1 MNKLEH
7 IEEFEQALKDYHLP
21 DEAKETLRH
30 TQLVLLIGPSSSG
43 RNTIINELMKS
54 GKYHYVISD
63 TTREPRANNGILEQD
78 GREYWFRTE
87 EQMLEDIKS
96 GKFLEAA
103 VIHNQQVS
111 GISMRELE
119 AATKEHKVAID
130 EIEVVGADNIHKA
143 APETIFLFIL
153 PPSFYEWMAR
163 MSARGKLPLEETRR
177 RLESA
182 ISEITTALEKDYYK
196 FIVNDTFIK
205 TAARIDDIIDGNS
218 ASLGDQAE
226 ARSIAKQL
234 ILDTQA
240 YLDSE
245 C

>member
-7 IEEFEQALKDYHLP
+7 IKEFEQALKDYHLP
-21 DEAKETLRH
+21 DEAKETLRQ

-63 TTREPRANNGILEQD
+63 TTREPRANNGILEQT

-87 EQMLEDIKS
+87 DQMLEDIKN

-119 AATKEHKVAID
+119 AAAKEHRVAID

-153 PPSFYEWMAR
+153 PPSFDEWMAR

-177 RLESA
+177 RLNSA
-182 ISEITTALEKDYYK
+182 VSEITTALNRDYYK

-205 TAARIDDIIDGNS
+205 TAARIDDIIAGKLS
-218 ASLGDQAE
+218 SLDDQAE

-234 ILDTQA
+234 IVDTQN